1 MTKVTAK
8 GFKILRYFYTLSS
21 ISDRPAWAYLQTITT
36 SVSKNPLHVS
46 RSYHDQ
52 NNTDRTEGR
61 TEDMAEDCHKLCILR
76 KAHTLL
82 MFKSCKAN
90 LGNTNSLF
98 KICSDRAKQASPLSD
113 ISLTS
118 KFPSAISPPTT
129 ARTFP
134 EVLCVHSP
142 AARPETKNQITLV

>member
-1 MTKVTAK
+1 MTKITAK

-61 TEDMAEDCHKLCILR
+61 TEDMAEDCHKLRFLR

-90 LGNTNSLF
+90 LGNTNGF
-98 KICSDRAKQASPLSD
+98 RAKQASPLSD